1 MLGIIPV
8 TASIVNSIGKV
19 IYGIFKG
26 RRKKKKIKRAY
37 RRELAQLQQY
47 KKELTE
53 YILSQQE
60 RTEIQMYRYRI
71 EKSSEP
77 QEYRKRLERKFSSGG

>member
-1 MLGIIPV
+1 MILEIASAVGGIAQTV
-8 TASIVNSIGKV
+8 
-19 IYGIFKG
+19 YGIFKG

-53 YILSQQE
+53 YILSE
-60 RTEIQMYRYRI
+60 RKIAETRMYRYRI
-71 EKSSEP
+71 KKSSEP
-77 QEYRKRLERKFSSGG
+77 QEYRKRLERKFS